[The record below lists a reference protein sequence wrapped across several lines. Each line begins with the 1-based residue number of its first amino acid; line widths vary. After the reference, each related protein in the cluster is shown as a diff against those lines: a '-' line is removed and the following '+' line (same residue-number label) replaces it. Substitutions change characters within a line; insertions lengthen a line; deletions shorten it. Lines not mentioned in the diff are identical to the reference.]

1 MCMTLAMTLGMSIG
15 VRKTLPMMY
24 GELLG
29 VATVSIASAI
39 GVSAIMLKFPTV
51 FELVKYIGACYLLYV
66 GINMFLSK
74 GKLALSNE
82 NSDNKSICGKQL
94 FNQGFVTAIANP
106 KGWAF
111 MISLLPPFINEQL
124 AFAPQLTIL
133 VVIILLSEFIC
144 MMTYA
149 AGGRTIGK
157 LLVEQENVKLLNK
170 ISGYLMMGVALWLA
184 LS

>member
-1 MCMTLAMTLGMSIG
+1 MTLAMTLGMSIG

-24 GELLG
+24 GELIG
-29 VATVSIASAI
+29 VATVAIASAI
-39 GVSAIMLKFPTV
+39 GVSAIMLKFPAV
-51 FELVKYIGACYLLYV
+51 FNVVKLLGAAYLLYI
-66 GINMFLSK
+66 GINMFRSK
-74 GKLALSNE
+74 GKLAISN
-82 NSDNKSICGKQL
+82 NSEQTNTVHSRQL
-94 FNQGFVTAIANP
+94 FNQGFITAIANP

-124 AFAPQLTIL
+124 AFAPQLTLLIA
-133 VVIILLSEFIC
+133 IILISEFIC

-157 LLVEQENVKLLNK
+157 LLVKQQNVKLLNK
-170 ISGYLMMGVALWLA
+170 ISGCLMMAVGVWLA